1 MGRHIK
7 RKRTIITGASRGAA
21 SRKLAIVLLA
31 QVWSRCKYVQLVDVF
46 CPLQRDCEIVK
57 CECNAP
63 GVAEALRAC
72 HGNAGGTVLAR
83 QRIATAH
90 QNQDRVI
97 RGRQHRDGPASIQH
111 ICSGAYTVNEA
122 LRRQRLSTR
131 TASCGPS
138 LMQSTL
144 TWMRW
149 MRWLPVQQVAAIL
162 SNVFKDV
169 GTNFAAVAS
178 GAPASAAPVG
188 VVTTTPSQSLPA
200 NVTLDPSIVKLLNQS
215 MANGVSPSVITAIQK
230 ALLQQQQAGSDLGT
244 LQGAARTVAS
254 FLSLPA
260 TLGTG
265 ANIRDFTARID
276 QLRALRDSVRTFLGA
291 DEYVAITNYLLTA
304 AQLGLQF
311 VAAFPL
317 AQLAYVVAQLA
328 LGAAITGLIA
338 AIFYIVGSALAI
350 AATIPGLQAA
360 LADRDNAAGLTNN
373 GVGAT
378 IPTRSSEETSTAP
391 SAFMPDPLLLD
402 ITNKATDI
410 YMPVVAWAFSK
421 QATGGLTLVNGLLSA
436 VTDGMSMF
444 TGITNTLG

>member
-31 QVWSRCKYVQLVDVF
+31 QVWSRCKCVQLVDVF
-46 CPLQRDCEIVK
+46 CPLQRGCEIVK
-57 CECNAP
+57 CDRNAP

-83 QRIATAH
+83 QRIAAAH
-90 QNQDRVI
+90 QI

-111 ICSGAYTVNEA
+111 ICSGAYTVDEA

-131 TASCGPS
+131 TANCGPS
-138 LMQSTL
+138 LMQSPL

-149 MRWLPVQQVAAIL
+149 MRWLRVQQVAAIL

-350 AATIPGLQAA
+350 AASIPGLQTA
-360 LADRDNAAGLTNN
+360 LAGRADAGDLTNN

-378 IPTRSSEETSTAP
+378 IPTRSSVETSTAP

-402 ITNKATDI
+402 ITSKATDI